1 MGITLQKSRPA
12 EFTPQ
17 EIRFLRYILSLA
29 LKVRECKDIDTKLQ
43 DRVRFLGRL
52 IQKVPGP
59 AYFKDASQTIQSY
72 NELFIENGAGPS
84 KRETAE
90 NSILELEKI
99 IPKELKAIYKKKN
112 QELSIRVGG
121 IPVIMP
127 DICIFRESEETLK
140 MALEVQKVL
149 WTVINNSPAIVFLWR
164 NEDKWPA
171 DFVTEN
177 VSQFGYMAEDFT
189 SGKIFY
195 GDIIHR
201 EDIAE
206 SRQSLNTK
214 LKQVMR
220 PSGPSTG
227 YTQKVGHCAG
237 LMSGPSSRGTRL
249 EKLPIFRV

>member
-1 MGITLQKSRPA
+1 M
-12 EFTPQ
+12 
-17 EIRFLRYILSLA
+17 
-29 LKVRECKDIDTKLQ
+29 
-43 DRVRFLGRL
+43 
-52 IQKVPGP
+52 
-59 AYFKDASQTIQSY
+59 SQTIQSY
-72 NELFIENGAGPS
+72 NELFIENDAGPS

-112 QELSIRVGG
+112 QDLSIRVGG

-201 EDIAE
+201 EDIDRVQAE
-206 SRQSLNTK
+206 LEHQTKTGNETFRSEYRIYTKSGSLRWVDERTFIQRNKAGKVTYFQGVVIDITERK
-214 LKQVMR
+214 VAEEAVEKAEQLQKKRWLFAVLC
-220 PSGPSTG
+220 G
-227 YTQKVGHCAG
+227 YHHKNQ
-237 LMSGPSSRGTRL
+237 RRL
-249 EKLPIFRV
+249 ELK